1 MRSGS
6 RPFDAPSRVAQH
18 LPALDD
24 FTRAPV
30 SESIVVSEL
39 QTHFAGLPTAMAEF
53 GHEELDAIVVAGRKL
68 LRRRRIL
75 TFAVLTVLAPPV
87 AAAGLLAGMSL

>member
-1 MRSGS
+1 
-6 RPFDAPSRVAQH
+6 
-18 LPALDD
+18 
-24 FTRAPV
+24 V

-39 QTHFAGLPTAMAEF
+39 QKHFASLPTAMTEF
-53 GHEELDAIVVAGRKL
+53 RHDELDTIIVAGRKL
-68 LRRRRIL
+68 LRRERIF